1 MLLMFF
7 FLLLVPQRKKKK
19 KKLKILLLEYHVIN
33 PDLFFIRPTR
43 LQIGWYS
50 QERYFLFI
58 YPGLYKFIDSCNPGD
73 ISSEKRLN
81 DLMR

>member
-1 MLLMFF
+1 MFF
-7 FLLLVPQRKKKK
+7 FSIVGSAKKKK

-50 QERYFLFI
+50 QKRYFLFI
-58 YPGLYKFIDSCNPGD
+58 YPGLYKLIDSCNERA
-73 ISSEKRLN
+73 ISHLRNS
-81 DLMR
+81 

>member
-7 FLLLVPQRKKKK
+7 FSVVGSAKKKK
-19 KKLKILLLEYHVIN
+19 ANILVLEYHVIN

-50 QERYFLFI
+50 QERYFLSI
-58 YPGLYKFIDSCNPGD
+58 YPGLYKRIDSMQSG
-73 ISSEKRLN
+73 RYLV
-81 DLMR
+81 